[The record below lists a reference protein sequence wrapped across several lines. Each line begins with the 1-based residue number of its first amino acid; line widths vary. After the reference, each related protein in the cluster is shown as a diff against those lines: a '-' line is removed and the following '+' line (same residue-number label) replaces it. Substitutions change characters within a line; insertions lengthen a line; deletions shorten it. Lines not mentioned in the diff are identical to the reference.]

1 MKQHLLTLFTALL
14 PILVS
19 AGPVEINGIWYNL
32 DTEAIT
38 AEVTRNPNI
47 EAFMYCSSFT
57 TIRIPVGVTSIGDWA
72 FYKGSNLTS
81 ITIPESMATIGYRA
95 SAIATTYR
103 IYTVIL
109 LKRLRQKTKFSMNH
123 IPKELLYTFL
133 PAHSTSIKPLLL
145 GVASAASYL
154 WRWTWMPCQRS
165 TTNGHLRPTIS
176 AVAT

>member
-81 ITIPESMATIGYRA
+81 ITIPESVEVQGLTHNNYTGGFEATMLTDKEDLRRIRKQVY
-95 SAIATTYR
+95 ATLT
-103 IYTVIL
+103 TH
-109 LKRLRQKTKFSMNH
+109 TK
-123 IPKELLYTFL
+123 
-133 PAHSTSIKPLLL
+133 
-145 GVASAASYL
+145 GVSL
-154 WRWTWMPCQRS
+154 
-165 TTNGHLRPTIS
+165 
-176 AVAT
+176 